1 MKSDVGER
9 LLEKFGGADDQHLFE
24 PIKLYEE
31 GLRAAQNVAQNEMRD
46 IHLLL
51 EYLFNLF
58 NHVVLSFSPH
68 QLPKFD

>member
-1 MKSDVGER
+1 LKSDVGES
-9 LLEKFGGADDQHLFE
+9 LLEKFSGADDQNLFE
-24 PIKLYEE
+24 PIKLFEE
-31 GLRAAQNVAQNEMRD
+31 GLTAAQNVNQNEMRD
-46 IHLLL
+46 IHFLL